1 MKIYLVGGAVR
12 DELLKLPIK
21 ERDFVV
27 VGATPDE
34 MLKKGFKQ
42 VGKDFPVFLHPKT
55 KEEYA
60 LARQERKSGHGYHG
74 FEFIANPNITLEE
87 DLLRRDLT
95 INAIAKDENN
105 NLIDPYNGIKDINNK
120 ILRHISPAFS
130 EDPLRVLRVA
140 RFAARFHHLGF
151 KIADETLNLMQDI
164 TDSGEL
170 EHLTP
175 ERVYKEIK
183 LALTTKHPQIFF
195 EALRVTKA
203 LKALLPEI
211 DALYNVPQK
220 KEYHPEIDTGIHTMM
235 VLEQAA
241 KLSDDT
247 EVRFAAL
254 VHDLGKAK
262 TPKDKLPSHHGHEKS
277 SVSLVKNICT
287 RFKIDNN
294 TKELAMLVAEYHG
307 KMHRIYEMRPETIL
321 KFLHQ
326 LDAFRREERFEKFLL
341 ACEADSKGR
350 KGFENIEYKNSKY
363 LKDIFNIVK
372 NIDVNSLINQ
382 ASKDTKLSG
391 KDISD
396 LIFNERIILICTLID
411 MPVEPK
417 QK

>member
-1 MKIYLVGGAVR
+1 MKTYLVGGAVR

-27 VGATPDE
+27 VGSTPNE

-74 FEFIANPNITLEE
+74 FEFIANPNITLQE

-95 INAIAKDENN
+95 INAIAKDEQN
-105 NLIDPYNGIKDINNK
+105 NLIDPYNGIEDLNNK
-120 ILRHISPAFS
+120 VLRHISPAFQ

-151 KIADETLNLMQDI
+151 KIADETLKLMQEI
-164 TDSGEL
+164 ALSGEL

-183 LALTTKHPQIFF
+183 LALATKHPQVFF
-195 EALRVTKA
+195 DVLRETKS
-203 LKALLPEI
+203 LKVLLPEI
-211 DALYNVPQK
+211 YNLYNVPQK
-220 KEYHPEIDTGIHTMM
+220 AEYHPEIDTGIHTMM
-235 VLEQAA
+235 VLEQAT
-241 KLSDDT
+241 KLSDDI
-247 EVRFAAL
+247 EIRFAAL

-262 TPKDKLPSHHGHEKS
+262 TPKDQLPSHHGHEKQ
-277 SVSLVKNICT
+277 SVSLVKNLCQ

-294 TKELAMLVAEYHG
+294 TKELALLVAEYHG

-326 LDAFRREERFEKFLL
+326 LDAFRREERFNKFLT
-341 ACEADSKGR
+341 ACEADSRGR
-350 KGFENIEYKNSKY
+350 KGFERTEYKNSKY
-363 LKDIFNIVK
+363 LKDIFNKVK
-372 NIDVNSLINQ
+372 SINVQDLITQSSSNN
-382 ASKDTKLSG
+382 KLSG
-391 KDISD
+391 KEISD
-396 LIFNERIILICTLID
+396 LIFNERVRLISESLI
-411 MPVEPK
+411 K
-417 QK
+417 Y

>member
-27 VGATPDE
+27 VGANPNE
-34 MLKKGFKQ
+34 MLENGFKQ

-74 FEFIANPNITLEE
+74 FLFITNPNVSLEE

-105 NLIDPYNGIKDINNK
+105 NLIDPYNGIKDLKNK
-120 ILRHISPAFS
+120 ILRHVSPAFK

-151 KIADETLNLMQDI
+151 TIADETLNLMQKI
-164 TDSGEL
+164 SLSFEL

-183 LALTTKHPQIFF
+183 LALETQNPKIFF
-195 EALRVTKA
+195 ETLRKISA
-203 LKALLPEI
+203 LKILLPEI

-220 KEYHPEIDTGIHTMM
+220 AEYHPEIDTGIHTMM
-235 VLEQAA
+235 VLEEAT
-241 KLSDDT
+241 KLSNDV
-247 EVRFAAL
+247 EIRFAAL

-262 TPKDKLPSHHGHEKS
+262 TPKEQLPSHHGHEIKS
-277 SVSLVKNICT
+277 VALVKEVCQ
-287 RFKIDNN
+287 RFKIDTN
-294 TKELAMLVAEYHG
+294 TKELALLVAEYHG
-307 KMHRIYEMRPETIL
+307 KMHRIYEMRSEAIL
-321 KFLHQ
+321 KFLHE
-326 LDAFRREERFEKFLL
+326 LDAFRREARFEKFLL
-341 ACEADSKGR
+341 ACEADSRGR
-350 KGFENIEYKNSKY
+350 KGFENTEYKNAKY
-363 LKDIFNIVK
+363 LKEIFNKIK
-372 NIDVNSLINQ
+372 NIDVQELINKN
-382 ASKDTKLSG
+382 SNNSGLSG
-391 KDISD
+391 KQIAD
-396 LIFNERIILICTLID
+396 LVSKERIRLIKLS
-411 MPVEPK
+411 VS
-417 QK
+417 